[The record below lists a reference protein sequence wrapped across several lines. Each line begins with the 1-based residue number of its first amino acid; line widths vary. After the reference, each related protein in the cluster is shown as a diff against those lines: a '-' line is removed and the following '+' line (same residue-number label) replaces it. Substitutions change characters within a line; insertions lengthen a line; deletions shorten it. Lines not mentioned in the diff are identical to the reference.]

1 MRLAFALAVLL
12 AAFALAAPLAADDD
26 AAPKPGQKQGGAA
39 KKNPGEKNGKA
50 ARLPGITAGREAAV
64 MTFVR
69 EHHPDLE
76 ALLIYLKQ
84 NRPGDYEKAF
94 RELFAVSERLA
105 RIQEQDGGRYELEL
119 ARWKLQSRI
128 QLLAAR
134 LKMERT
140 DELRQQL
147 REALAEQ
154 VDVEIAIAERD
165 RDRLK
170 DRLEKLEARIEKL
183 TGGKQQT
190 VDNQYRMLVQ
200 PGKTE
205 AVSTKGSAGAKGKS
219 KDGRS
224 DAKPARP
231 TPN

>member
-1 MRLAFALAVLL
+1 
-12 AAFALAAPLAADDD
+12 
-26 AAPKPGQKQGGAA
+26 
-39 KKNPGEKNGKA
+39 
-50 ARLPGITAGREAAV
+50 

-105 RIQEQDGGRYELEL
+105 RIQEQDDGRYELEL

-134 LKMERT
+134 LKMEQS

-154 VDVEIAIAERD
+154 VDVEIAIAVRD
-165 RDRLK
+165 RERLQDRV
-170 DRLEKLEARIEKL
+170 EKLEARIEKL
-183 TGGKQQT
+183 TGGKQQM

-200 PGKTE
+200 PRKTSP
-205 AVSTKGSAGAKGKS
+205 VSTKGSAGVKDKS
-219 KDGRS
+219 QDDKS
-224 DAKPARP
+224 DAKPAKSA
-231 TPN
+231 PN